1 MFITRSGA
9 LSAQTT
15 YTRATSARSFSAAS
29 VQLPDDELAGELS
42 SSAMQCVARDKR
54 SVECEAGVWR
64 CRYVY
69 MYVLASGQMFTTSA
83 LDTAH
88 IYSIYITPVV
98 DC

>member
-42 SSAMQCVARDKR
+42 SSAM
-54 SVECEAGVWR
+54 
-64 CRYVY
+64 
-69 MYVLASGQMFTTSA
+69 
-83 LDTAH
+83 
-88 IYSIYITPVV
+88 
-98 DC
+98 